1 MTWFLGAVKGFFGGI
16 WGYAAA
22 AGAALIA
29 VLAVYRSGK
38 SSGINEVVVE
48 SAKKEIENVRT
59 ANEVEREIVT
69 AKPDERR
76 DRLHDSWSRD

>member
-1 MTWFLGAVKGFFGGI
+1 MTWFLGLFKGL

-22 AGAALIA
+22 GAAALIA

-38 SSGINEVVVE
+38 SSGANEVVAE

-69 AKPDERR
+69 TKPDERR
-76 DRLHDSWSRD
+76 ARLHDSWTRD